1 MNSSLEGKKLCG
13 GSSSDLIGEWE
24 DLGFRFGGLDSDL
37 GRFLGIE
44 SIFEGF
50 RMRTLKS
57 ENKCWDEK
65 ENKITN
71 FPKKKKTNYVCW
83 HLIDGLLLTH
93 FEPELNFR
101 NMINEKHKAQLYS
114 VEEAKIDSGQVR
126 FFRDSIQIKI

>member
-50 RMRTLKS
+50 RMRKLKL
-57 ENKCWDEK
+57 ENKSWEQK
-65 ENKITN
+65 ENDNN
-71 FPKKKKTNYVCW
+71 FLKKKQKLYV
-83 HLIDGLLLTH
+83 D
-93 FEPELNFR
+93 
-101 NMINEKHKAQLYS
+101 A
-114 VEEAKIDSGQVR
+114 
-126 FFRDSIQIKI
+126 